1 MKIYE
6 TGERSAPLVQDLL
19 EVWEKSVRATHL
31 FLSEEEVKKIKPYVP
46 QAVMGV
52 AHLLVAEDETGTPV
66 AFMGV
71 EDGSLEMLFIAPPF
85 FSGCCTSRE
94 GRTTRRAAAEAEHR
108 TITNAAAR
116 NSRCGLPSGRR
127 RFSVWGRGN
136 LRGRVRPAA
145 GPVSLPGGSGGRG

>member
-52 AHLLVAEDETGTPV
+52 AHLA
-66 AFMGV
+66 
-71 EDGSLEMLFIAPPF
+71 
-85 FSGCCTSRE
+85 GC
-94 GRTTRRAAAEAEHR
+94 
-108 TITNAAAR
+108 
-116 NSRCGLPSGRR
+116 
-127 RFSVWGRGN
+127 RG
-136 LRGRVRPAA
+136 
-145 GPVSLPGGSGGRG
+145 